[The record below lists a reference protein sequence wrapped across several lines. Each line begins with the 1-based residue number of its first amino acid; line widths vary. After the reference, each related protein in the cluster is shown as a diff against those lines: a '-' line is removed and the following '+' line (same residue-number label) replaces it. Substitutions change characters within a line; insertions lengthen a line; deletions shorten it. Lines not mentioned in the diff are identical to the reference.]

1 MDTTKAYLIYKLIH
15 LLGLGMV
22 FLSFGGMTMHAIL
35 GGEKQNDWRKPA
47 IIGHGLGL
55 FLMLLGGFGLLAR
68 MGIHWPWPPW
78 VTGKFVIWLLFGGS
92 VALIYKK
99 PAMSKLL
106 WFVSVALLGVA
117 AYLALFKPGA

>member
-55 FLMLLGGFGLLAR
+55 FLMLLGVR
-68 MGIHWPWPPW
+68 PSRPDEIHWPNRH
-78 VTGKFVIWLLFGGS
+78 G
-92 VALIYKK
+92 
-99 PAMSKLL
+99 
-106 WFVSVALLGVA
+106 
-117 AYLALFKPGA
+117 